1 MKKLI
6 IALAFGFG
14 LVSLAQASPESKV
27 TADPTF
33 EDGGNCWRLI
43 QSSASQGAIIII
55 SSAPAN
61 AVRLSSTTRSLD
73 ISVWRKREITNTSNL
88 GLFLQNTPKYTSY
101 ISSFGVVLSSDSKGM
116 GQGDSWIVPHQGP
129 VYGIWS
135 PGNSIGG
142 AGGYETWGKQ
152 GTSAGCIE

>member
-14 LVSLAQASPESKV
+14 LVSLAEANNESKV
-27 TADPTF
+27 SADPTF

-43 QSSASQGAIIII
+43 QSSASQGALIII
-55 SSAPAN
+55 SSAPEN
-61 AVRLSSTTRSLD
+61 AVRLRYPTQNLGET
-73 ISVWRKREITNTSNL
+73 VWRKREIINTSNL
-88 GLFLQNTPKYTSY
+88 GLFLQNNRTYTTY
-101 ISSFGVVLSSDSKGM
+101 ISSFGVVLSSDSKGL

-135 PGNSIGG
+135 PGDSVGG
-142 AGGYETWGKQ
+142 AGGYETL
-152 GTSAGCIE
+152 